1 MKWKS
6 IWEEVKKRLNN
17 ITDDET
23 DEENLHRVKDA
34 KTIELLEHYR
44 ELGNIMSKEG
54 TWETKDYSDRVK
66 HIDAIMDFDCGG
78 DANCEQYKR
87 FFIDKSTIVHRPPQQ
102 SNGSNVIV
110 AQNVMTPMK
119 PMQWHGNPGHGG
131 RRRPKH
137 SKKHSK
143 KSRKSKSRRHS
154 NKSRRH

>member
-6 IWEEVKKRLNN
+6 IWEEVKKRLDN
-17 ITDDET
+17 ITDDVT

-54 TWETKDYSDRVK
+54 TWETKDYSDRAK
-66 HIDAIMDFDCGG
+66 HINAIMDFDCEG
-78 DANCEQYKR
+78 DIHCNNMKK
-87 FFIDKSTIVHRPPQQ
+87 FFIYESTIVHRPPQQ

-119 PMQWHGNPGHGG
+119 PMQWHGHGG

-143 KSRKSKSRRHS
+143 KSKKHSKKSRKSKKSRRH
-154 NKSRRH
+154 